1 MATSRQIDP
10 QVSQNR
16 YALRNRYVFTGKL
29 VMQTAL
35 HIGGGRITLSSSNS
49 PVVLTPDQKP
59 YIPGSSFK
67 GALRSTV
74 EKIVPGLPG
83 FSSCAL
89 IELSD
94 DELEKLQGN
103 REAIKRICPTIR
115 QSEVAQRRREEQ
127 ENAAA
132 IVQKTIEELCDTCL
146 LFGSPFVASR
156 LNINDLYMPRE
167 EWSGVLQIRDGVA
180 IDRDSE
186 KAKDRLKYD
195 FEVVPASATFD
206 LEIILENATK
216 KDVQLVCVGLSE
228 FVHGFGV
235 IGGKRSRGLGV
246 AKLDKLSVSALELF
260 REGVIEKVEG
270 TEDKRVVEK
279 EVSEEECR
287 QRLRKYL
294 IGKEFSQVFSNGKD
308 FLDAYIDS
316 IFPKK
321 ESAEC

>member
-1 MATSRQIDP
+1 MVISGQTDRRIY
-10 QVSQNR
+10 QNR
-16 YALRNRYVFTGKL
+16 YELRNRFVFKGKL

-35 HIGGGRITLSSSNS
+35 HIGGGRVTLSSSDS

-59 YIPGSSFK
+59 FIPGSSFK

-94 DELEKLQGN
+94 KELDGLAEARRQGM
-103 REAIKRICPTIR
+103 KVCPTVR
-115 QSEVAQRRREEQ
+115 QREIAQRRRREPEKADEILQ
-127 ENAAA
+127 EV
-132 IVQKTIEELCDTCL
+132 IDDLCDTCL
-146 LFGSPFVASR
+146 LFGSPFAAAR
-156 LNINDLYMPRE
+156 LNVNDLYIPE
-167 EWSGVLQIRDGVA
+167 KEWSGILQIRDGVA

-206 LEIILENATK
+206 LEIVLENATK
-216 KDVQLVCVGLSE
+216 KDVQMLCVGLSE

-246 AKLDKLSVSALELF
+246 AQLEELSVSALELF
-260 REGVIEKVEG
+260 SEGVDEKE
-270 TEDKRVVEK
+270 VEK
-279 EVSEEECR
+279 EER
-287 QRLRKYL
+287 KRRLQQYL
-294 IGKEFSQVFSNGKD
+294 VKKEFSRRNVPGKEF
-308 FLDAYIDS
+308 LEEYINN
-316 IFPKK
+316 IFV
-321 ESAEC
+321 